1 MNKNE
6 IDPETYVEK
15 NSDQLV
21 YIIKHSND
29 RFLRGLCLAALVKY
43 EGEKVEEDQI
53 EKELA
58 RLQDVEGM

>member
-1 MNKNE
+1 MNENE

-29 RFLRGLCLAALVKY
+29 RFIRGLCLAALVKY
-43 EGEKVEEDQI
+43 GGEKVGKDQI

-58 RLQDVEGM
+58 QLRDVEGI